1 MGDVIISDDGRKENK
16 MNSSNELDRLL
27 SAYRAACPDPE
38 PSADFMPGLWRR
50 IESRNHFAFRLRR
63 WSQGVL
69 AAAAVACTLMLGVAI
84 TQGSFGPESY
94 VEALADERDPENVVV
109 SEANFQETSLIS
121 DTDEDRSLETF
132 AQ

>member
-1 MGDVIISDDGRKENK
+1 
-16 MNSSNELDRLL
+16 MNSSNELDHVLK
-27 SAYRAACPDPE
+27 AYRAACPE
-38 PSADFMPGLWRR
+38 PDISADFMPGLWRK

-69 AAAAVACTLMLGVAI
+69 AATAVACTLMFGVVF
-84 TQGSFGPESY
+84 TQASLGPESY
-94 VEALADERDPENVVV
+94 VEALADERNPENVVM

-121 DTDEDRSLETF
+121 DGDDDRSLETF

>member
-1 MGDVIISDDGRKENK
+1 

-63 WSQGVL
+63 WSQGVI
-69 AAAAVACTLMLGVAI
+69 AATAVACTLMIGVAL
-84 TQGSFGPESY
+84 TQATFGPESY
-94 VEALADERDPENVVV
+94 VEALSDERDPENVVV

-121 DTDEDRSLETF
+121 DLDDDRSLETF